1 MGHHHSKPPPTY
13 SVQNNNLLN
22 NMWPLV
28 NGRVTASTTVSG
40 IPDPAYGCGKS
51 FVGAYRCGRGPEKG
65 VSASAEAGGKVIS
78 FDCSTESV
86 QCHGKLEIDDSGN
99 ITLYDGNGRSL
110 WQSNTN
116 NVGLPVPAF
125 KADRG
130 KYGRNYMV
138 QGETL
143 APGEFIGSPS
153 GNCRMVVRVDGND
166 ITLGV
171 EYSYLGCGDPAS
183 PTDAEG
189 SYGMA
194 GNSPGNYG
202 LYEMPTENRGAVGWV
217 AHTSDEGTFYQVP
230 DNLQSPG
237 DQYLRV
243 PGNYDSTGNDIS
255 QVPGSSA
262 ADCMPACTAD
272 PNCAGFVFNQKA
284 GQCFLKNKAMYPEGV
299 RTPND
304 QGAIYIRAKKVDS
317 DNSCPKETKQIDQQT
332 LIGMNYGGM
341 FQKDQKCLMAKYI
354 EPQQALVEEKYKK
367 LVAASQTL
375 KGDMT
380 RLSSS
385 GDQLDQAILRNIQ
398 ATEDH
403 VKEYSRLRGQRVKVE
418 NQVVSSS
425 GQEDDS
431 HLDLI
436 SQSNHYLLFTLAAI
450 LAVGAG
456 IKASS

>member
-1 MGHHHSKPPPTY
+1 
-13 SVQNNNLLN
+13 
-22 NMWPLV
+22 
-28 NGRVTASTTVSG
+28 
-40 IPDPAYGCGKS
+40 
-51 FVGAYRCGRGPEKG
+51 
-65 VSASAEAGGKVIS
+65 
-78 FDCSTESV
+78 
-86 QCHGKLEIDDSGN
+86 
-99 ITLYDGNGRSL
+99 
-110 WQSNTN
+110 
-116 NVGLPVPAF
+116 
-125 KADRG
+125 
-130 KYGRNYMV
+130 
-138 QGETL
+138 
-143 APGEFIGSPS
+143 
-153 GNCRMVVRVDGND
+153 VDGND

-171 EYSYLGCGDPAS
+171 EYSYLGCGEPAS

-202 LYEMPTENRGAVGWV
+202 LYQMRVVSRGALGWPLFI
-217 AHTSDEGTFYQVP
+217 SDEGAIYTVP
-230 DNLQSPG
+230 DDLQSPG

-243 PGNYDSTGNDIS
+243 PGNYDSGGNDIS
-255 QVPGSSA
+255 QAPGRSA
-262 ADCMPACTAD
+262 ADCIPVCTDD
-272 PNCAGFVFNQKA
+272 PDCAGFVFNQKA

-317 DNSCPKETKQIDQQT
+317 DNSCPKETKQVDQVT
-332 LIGMNYGGM
+332 ITDMPYGGV
-341 FQKDQKCLMAKYI
+341 FQSDQKCLMAKYI
-354 EPQQALVEEKYKK
+354 EPQQKLVEEKYKQ

-375 KGDMT
+375 KGDMSQ
-380 RLSSS
+380 LSSS
-385 GDQLDQAILRNIQ
+385 GDKLDQALLRNIQ